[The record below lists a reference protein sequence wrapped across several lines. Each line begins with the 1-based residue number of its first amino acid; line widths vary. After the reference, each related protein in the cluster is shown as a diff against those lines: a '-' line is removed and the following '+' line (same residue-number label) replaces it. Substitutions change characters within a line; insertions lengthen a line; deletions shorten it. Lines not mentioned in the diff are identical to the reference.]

1 MADYLLRHPTFF
13 EHHAELLTRVQLR
26 SAHGPQA
33 VSSQERQA
41 ELPAREKIRNLE
53 GRVAEMVR
61 HSSENAS
68 IAHKIHRWS
77 CALAGVHD
85 ARSLPHVI
93 SEGLQKEFDVP
104 QVAVRMSQVAGPF
117 MGLPFT
123 LGVSD
128 DAKAFCLLA
137 DHAVLRP
144 QIWALSPPPGCPG
157 LTRCNP
163 WHC

>member
-1 MADYLLRHPTFF
+1 MHANESPVFDDQQVADYLLRHPTFF

-33 VSSQERQA
+33 VSLQERQA
-41 ELPAREKIRNLE
+41 ELLREKIRNLE

-77 CALAGVHD
+77 CALAGVPD

-104 QVAVRMSQVAGPF
+104 QVAVRKYWTMGKRPSQ
-117 MGLPFT
+117 
-123 LGVSD
+123 
-128 DAKAFCLLA
+128 A
-137 DHAVLRP
+137 D
-144 QIWALSPPPGCPG
+144 
-157 LTRCNP
+157 
-163 WHC
+163 